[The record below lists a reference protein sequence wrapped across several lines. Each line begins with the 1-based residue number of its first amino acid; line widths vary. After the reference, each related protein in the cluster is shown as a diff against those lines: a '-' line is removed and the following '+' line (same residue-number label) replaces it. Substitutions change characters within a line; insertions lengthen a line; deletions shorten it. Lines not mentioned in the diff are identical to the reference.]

1 VKLLLA
7 ALLAATL
14 TGAPVPVTEAFNNG
28 ETLDYTLTWLKVTGG
43 SARMTIAP
51 LPGTESRYRIT
62 SVAKSSRGF
71 RLFRF
76 RDEIETVVTRDEFS
90 TVSYQKKQD
99 ERGDKKQESTVI
111 DPDGNVL
118 RNKSTWNNKPRR
130 FKIQNPVL
138 DPISVIYYLR
148 TLDLTPGKT
157 YELRLLADGKRYNVH
172 AKVTRREVLQTDAGT
187 FKTVVVEPIMEAD
200 GVEREEKLYIWF
212 SDDDRRLPVR
222 IRTDVNV
229 GSITA
234 TLKAVTPGVR
244 STEPATAVA
253 TKSK

>member
-14 TGAPVPVTEAFNNG
+14 TGAPVPVTDAFNNG
-28 ETLDYTLTWLKVTGG
+28 ETLDYTITWLKVTGG

-51 LPGTESRYRIT
+51 LQGKDHYRIT
-62 SVAKSSRGF
+62 SIAKSSRGF

-90 TVSYQKKQD
+90 TVSYQKKLD
-99 ERGDKKQESTVI
+99 ERGEKKQESTVI
-111 DPDGNVL
+111 DPEGNVL
-118 RNKSTWNNKPRR
+118 RNKSSWNNKPRR
-130 FKIQNPVL
+130 FKVQNPVL

-148 TLDLTPGKT
+148 TVDLSPGKV

-172 AKVTRREVLQTDAGT
+172 VKVTRREILQTDTGT
-187 FKTVVVEPIMEAD
+187 FKTVVVEPIMEAA
-200 GVEREEKLYIWF
+200 GIEREEKLYIWYT
-212 SDDDRRLPVR
+212 DDERRLPIR
-222 IRTDVNV
+222 IRTDVKV

-244 STEPATAVA
+244 STEPETAVA